1 MGVVGRWTHVHEE
14 DHDDV
19 WVFRPAGTAL
29 PPARGRASLLLDA
42 GGDATAG
49 YPGADDRGVTDEGS
63 WSLAGDL
70 LTVTGAA
77 GTTTY
82 QVVSSRPDRL
92 ELRPLPDPQRRP
104 DPGPT
109 EGNQP

>member
-14 DHDDV
+14 DHDGLQ
-19 WVFRPAGTAL
+19 VFRPAGTDL
-29 PPARGRASLLLDA
+29 PPARGRTSLRLDA

-49 YPGADDRGVTDEGS
+49 YPGPDDRGVTDDGS
-63 WSLAGDL
+63 WSLSGDL

-82 QVVSSRPDRL
+82 QVVSVEADRL
-92 ELRPLPDPQRRP
+92 ELRPLPDPPSPTRP
-104 DPGPT
+104 
-109 EGNQP
+109 EGEPR